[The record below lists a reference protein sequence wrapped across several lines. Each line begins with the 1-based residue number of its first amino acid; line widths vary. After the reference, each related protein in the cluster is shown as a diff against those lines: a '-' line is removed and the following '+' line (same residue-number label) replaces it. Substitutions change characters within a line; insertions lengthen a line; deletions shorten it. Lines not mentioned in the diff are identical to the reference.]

1 VLRKPKPGSAFMPL
15 SAERTVQPYFDVL
28 AQCARLARRALIEQW
43 SAFVEAPSIQLSGL
57 PLQRLLERGT
67 RQVLIITAA
76 YWWAWL
82 LRFDFQIPASEMPLF
97 IQAFAIVV
105 AVKMGVAIVAGLPH
119 ERWDKHQGFA
129 DVTRLLALTSIESL
143 ATSVAIY
150 AAHGAVFPRS
160 VYILDPILCLAIG
173 GGVRFIPRARH
184 ELRVRLSPPVNE
196 RGLLVYGAGVAGL
209 ALAREIRENPSLG
222 YRVLGFLDD
231 DLNKVG
237 TRVMGL
243 PVLGVGEDAPR
254 VVKNLRDR
262 GDRVEEIV
270 VAMPSASGRQ
280 VRTAQTKGSRAAC
293 CRIVPG
299 LGELI
304 SGKLSVAK
312 MREISVTDLLGR
324 DQVELDLEGVRRS
337 VAGRAVLVTGGAGS
351 IGTELCHQLAT
362 YEPRVLIALDQAES
376 ELFRLEA
383 DLRAKCPDV
392 NLVCEVGDIRDARQ
406 IEQLIEY
413 YSVDSIFHAAAYKH
427 VPIMERQICEAVR
440 NNIIGTWILAQ
451 AAWRAG
457 VSTFVMI
464 STDKAVNPSS
474 IMGLTKR
481 VAELIVSAERSVLA
495 SGATKFVSVRFGNVL
510 VSNGSVVPTF
520 KKQIAS
526 GGPVTVTHPDM
537 RRYFMTVQEA
547 VQLVLQAST
556 MGKGSDVFVLDMG
569 QEVRIVDLARH
580 MIRLAGFVPD
590 EDIEIRFTGLRPG
603 EKLFEEISFER
614 EDIVPTEC
622 DRIRV
627 FKGHRVAFA
636 DLVPWVAELHQ
647 LLSRRKTDNILQ
659 HLALLVPEYSPST
672 ADPAPCP
679 MPQTHVLG
687 RVDVPLLSQ
696 HH

>member
-1 VLRKPKPGSAFMPL
+1 LRKSKPETAFMP
-15 SAERTVQPYFDVL
+15 SSVERTVQPYVDALV
-28 AQCARLARRALIEQW
+28 QCVRFARRVAVEQW
-43 SAFVEAPSIQLSGL
+43 SAFIEAPSVELRGLS
-57 PLQRLLERGT
+57 LQRLLERSV
-67 RQVLIITAA
+67 RQILIVSGA

-82 LRFDFQIPASEMPLF
+82 LRFDFQIPPNEMTLF
-97 IQAFAIVV
+97 VRAFAIVV
-105 AVKMGVAIVAGLPH
+105 AVKMAVAILAGLPH

-129 DVTRLLALTSIESL
+129 DLTRLLALTCVESI
-143 ATSVAIY
+143 ATSVAVY
-150 AAHGAVFPRS
+150 ATQGPAFPRS
-160 VYILDPILCLAIG
+160 VYVLDPILCLAIG
-173 GGVRFIPRARH
+173 GTMRFIPRARH
-184 ELRVRLSPPVNE
+184 ELYVRLSPPPNE
-196 RGLLVYGAGVAGL
+196 RGLLIYGAGVAGL

-222 YRVLGFLDD
+222 YRVVGFIDD

-237 TRVMGL
+237 TRMMGL
-243 PVLGVGEDAPR
+243 PVLGVGDDAVR

-262 GDRVEEIV
+262 GERVEEIV
-270 VAMPSASGRQ
+270 VAMPSATGRQ
-280 VRTAQTKGSRAAC
+280 VRTAQIKGNRAAC

-362 YEPRVLIALDQAES
+362 YEPRVLIAFDQAES

-392 NLVCEVGDIRDARQ
+392 NLVCEVGDIRDPRQ
-406 IEQLIEY
+406 VEQVIDY

-427 VPIMERQICEAVR
+427 VPIMERQVCEAVR

-556 MGKGSDVFVLDMG
+556 MGKGSEVFVLDMG

-580 MIRLAGFVPD
+580 MIRLAGFAPD

-647 LLSRRKTDNILQ
+647 LLSRRKQEDILQ
-659 HLALLVPEYSPST
+659 HLALLVPEYAPGGPE
-672 ADPAPCP
+672 PAPQAL
-679 MPQTHVLG
+679 PQAHVLG